1 MKRLSLVFAVLLATS
16 GCASLAASGPGTPAT
31 TATMQGDA
39 ARPAQAAGWVR
50 SELYF
55 GVGEERGA
63 GEREQANTISDAQW
77 RAFLDKEVTPRFP
90 DGLTVFDAYGQWLF
104 RGDPGKPDPA
114 PNRLRTKVLV
124 ILHEGT
130 QARRDDGTGDGNIDE
145 RRWRAFLDSE
155 VTTRFPDGLTVFDA
169 YGQWLFRGAAE
180 PNRLRTKVLVVL
192 HENTPQRRADIEAI
206 RLAWK
211 QATGH
216 QSVLWAQQA
225 VEVSF

>member
-1 MKRLSLVFAVLLATS
+1 MKRYGLVLAVLLATS
-16 GCASLAASGPGTPAT
+16 GCATLSSNAPASADA

-39 ARPAQAAGWVR
+39 ARPAAASGWVR

-55 GVGEERGA
+55 GVGEEQGA
-63 GEREQANTISDAQW
+63 GDREQADTISDAQW

-104 RGDPGKPDPA
+104 RGD
-114 PNRLRTKVLV
+114 
-124 ILHEGT
+124 
-130 QARRDDGTGDGNIDE
+130 
-145 RRWRAFLDSE
+145 
-155 VTTRFPDGLTVFDA
+155 
-169 YGQWLFRGAAE
+169 AE

-192 HENTPQRRADIEAI
+192 HEDSPKRRADIEAI

-211 QATGH
+211 QATRH
-216 QSVLWAQQA
+216 QSVLWSRQA

>member
-1 MKRLSLVFAVLLATS
+1 MKSHPLLLAVLLAVS
-16 GCASLAASGPGTPAT
+16 GCATTAPLAHQTQPAT
-31 TATMQGDA
+31 TSTTASLQGDA
-39 ARPAQAAGWVR
+39 ARPDAAAGWVR

-55 GVGEERGA
+55 GVGEESGPS
-63 GEREQANTISDAQW
+63 ERKQTDAITEAQW
-77 RAFLDKEVTPRFP
+77 RAFLDKEVTP
-90 DGLTVFDAYGQWLF
+90 
-104 RGDPGKPDPA
+104 
-114 PNRLRTKVLV
+114 
-124 ILHEGT
+124 
-130 QARRDDGTGDGNIDE
+130 
-145 RRWRAFLDSE
+145 
-155 VTTRFPDGLTVFDA
+155 RFPDGLTVFDA

-211 QATGH
+211 QATKH